1 MSALS
6 STPSR
11 PPFLFLLLF
20 IIAIFVASNSLHV
33 EALSA
38 PKILSSP
45 LLFQPLPNL
54 YILGT
59 VHIGSESAEEAEALI
74 EHVGPDTVIVEMASS
89 RLERLQK
96 RKQTSGQQASSESN
110 KNATT
115 MMSSNDS
122 TPMTTTTEQQ
132 QQTSLSQA
140 ILSLPAFI
148 DRGLSAGGLPGLLFA
163 LIILW
168 PSLVK
173 RSLTIDEEKDS
184 LPRRDEFAAAID
196 ATPEKTKI
204 VAADWELDELIVK
217 MATALSSSPT
227 GWIQLAANSA
237 SIAVELRPADPIR
250 RSHGESITDWAKRR
264 RLPETSRK
272 SKQHGETM
280 SPQLHQVLVHERDD
294 RFARLCLEE
303 ATGDENENKTVVCIV
318 GLVHVDGII
327 ERVLKEEQ

>member
-1 MSALS
+1 MSALAS
-6 STPSR
+6 AASR
-11 PPFLFLLLF
+11 PMLLFLLLL
-20 IIAIFVASNSLHV
+20 IVILVASNCLQV

-45 LLFQPLPNL
+45 LLFHPLPNL

-74 EHVGPDTVIVEMASS
+74 EHVGPDTVIVEVGPS

-110 KNATT
+110 NATT
-115 MMSSNDS
+115 SMSSNVS
-122 TPMTTTTEQQ
+122 SPMTMTTETEKQ
-132 QQTSLSQA
+132 QQTSFSQA

-163 LIILW
+163 LVILW

-173 RSLTIDEEKDS
+173 RSLTTHEEKDS

-196 ATPEKTKI
+196 ATPDKSKI

-217 MATALSSSPT
+217 MATALSPI
-227 GWIQLAANSA
+227 GWIQLGANSA
-237 SIAVELRPADPIR
+237 SIAVGLRPVDPIR
-250 RSHGESITDWAKRR
+250 RLRGESIADWAKRR

-272 SKQHGETM
+272 SKQHGEAV
-280 SPQLHQVLVHERDD
+280 SPQLHQVLVHERDEQ
-294 RFARLCLEE
+294 FARLCLEE
-303 ATGDENENKTVVCIV
+303 ATYNG
-318 GLVHVDGII
+318 
-327 ERVLKEEQ
+327 